1 MLAEKFFLVL
11 ETLRSNAQ
19 EDGALRIVSTSSPHI
34 AIDLP
39 ATSIHHDRRDER
51 HRDSQQAT
59 RAFSVL
65 IKSEPK
71 L

>member
-19 EDGALRIVSTSSPHI
+19 DDGAVRVVSTSSPHI

-39 ATSIHHDRRDER
+39 ATRSDHDRRDEPR
-51 HRDSQQAT
+51 RDSQQAT